1 MKITTLVYATLLAL
15 STSAAASDAIQQLSV
30 TSIKHTLSPQQI
42 QAELDSWY
50 QSELANVDEVANRMS
65 DRVPFIVR
73 KQQAKDKLE
82 QQYANL
88 KADFGL

>member
-1 MKITTLVYATLLAL
+1 MKLTTIVSATLLAL
-15 STSAAASDAIQQLSV
+15 SASTIANDVIQQLSV
-30 TSIKHTLSPQQI
+30 TSIKHTLSPPQI

-65 DRVPFIVR
+65 DRLPLIVR
-73 KQQAKDKLE
+73 KQQARDRLE
-82 QQYANL
+82 QKYANL

>member
-1 MKITTLVYATLLAL
+1 MKITTLVSATLLAL

-65 DRVPFIVR
+65 DRVPLIVR

>member
-1 MKITTLVYATLLAL
+1 MKITTLVSATLLAL

-30 TSIKHTLSPQQI
+30 TSIKHTMSPQQI
-42 QAELDSWY
+42 QTELDSWY
-50 QSELANVDEVANRMS
+50 QSELANVDETANRMS
-65 DRVPFIVR
+65 DRVPLIVR

>member
-1 MKITTLVYATLLAL
+1 MRITTLVSATLLAL

-65 DRVPFIVR
+65 DRVPLIVR

>member
-1 MKITTLVYATLLAL
+1 MRITTLVSATLLAL

-65 DRVPFIVR
+65 DRVPLIVR

-88 KADFGL
+88 KADFRL

>member
-1 MKITTLVYATLLAL
+1 MKLTTIVSATLLAL
-15 STSAAASDAIQQLSV
+15 SASTIASDAIQQLSV

-42 QAELDSWY
+42 QAELDNWY
-50 QSELANVDEVANRMS
+50 QSELTNVDEVANRMS
-65 DRVPFIVR
+65 DRVPLIVR
-73 KQQAKDKLE
+73 KQQARDRLE